1 MSLLLELHT
10 KWEAQRKRE
19 AGAGGGAAYKLDS
32 FPGPVSYEAFEDNHF
47 DKLHPAR
54 LERHP
59 LGPRALLWKL
69 MPVWR
74 AHTYRS
80 VDLRPFGINSQ
91 VAEEALG
98 ILHDRRI
105 QLKLKYFTRVN
116 ASISSRSLKIKTDHA
131 VDGATTSTSLLD
143 WKELVSMRA
152 VSDALINFQIC
163 NSLMWPCDFTGIVL
177 MKVQGCI
184 LHLKSMLGG
193 FGFLFLGPRP
203 PPLLI

>member
-19 AGAGGGAAYKLDS
+19 AGAGWGAAYKLDS
-32 FPGPVSYEAFEDNHF
+32 FPGPVSYEAMEDNHL
-47 DKLHPAR
+47 DKIHPVR
-54 LERHP
+54 LERHH
-59 LGPRALLWKL
+59 LGPRSVLWAM
-69 MPVWR
+69 MPVWL

-80 VDLRPFGINSQ
+80 IDLRPFGINSQ
-91 VAEEALG
+91 VAEEAIG

-116 ASISSRSLKIKTDHA
+116 AGISSRSLKIKTDHA

-152 VSDALINFQIC
+152 VSDALINLQGC
-163 NSLMWPCDFTGIVL
+163 SLPN
-177 MKVQGCI
+177 VQGCI
-184 LHLKSMLGG
+184 
-193 FGFLFLGPRP
+193 FP
-203 PPLLI
+203 